1 VSTPLRPCSRA
12 KNLEMQDDIRAA
24 VEEQS
29 VAHLRVALQRRH
41 QCPGEHALHEA
52 VRQAHVPAMRLLL
65 QGQPPAEPNARCLC
79 LERGCEFPLQLAVC
93 GSNFVRGPGRAQA
106 VELLLQAGAR
116 PSPRRS
122 DAEAN
127 TPLHDAVR
135 RGDLEVAALL
145 LRHGA
150 DPNALNGFGESPLQL
165 VAKSGGGDFLPA
177 AAARHMAEVLLR
189 AGACPH
195 AAAAAATSA
204 AQDPELLLLLCRW
217 SSWWRCRV
225 LAWIRS
231 RGKGSPLCGLMPEL
245 LVQVS
250 RFL

>member
-1 VSTPLRPCSRA
+1 MEL
-12 KNLEMQDDIRAA
+12 QDGIRVG

-29 VAHLRVALQRRH
+29 VPLLRVALQRRH
-41 QCPGEHALHEA
+41 PCPGEHTLHEA
-52 VRQAHVPAMRLLL
+52 VRQAHVPAMGLLL
-65 QGQPPAEPNARCLC
+65 QGHADPNARCLC
-79 LERGCEFPLQLAVC
+79 MERGCEFPLQLAA
-93 GSNFVRGPGRAQA
+93 SSSSFSSDRAQA
-106 VELLLQAGAR
+106 VELLLLAGAR

-135 RGDLEVAALL
+135 RGDAQVVQLL
-145 LRHGA
+145 LRHAA
-150 DPNALNGFGESPLQL
+150 DPNALNGFGESPLQF
-165 VAKSGGGDFLPA
+165 VMRPSGGDFVPA
-177 AAARHMAEVLLR
+177 AVSRNMAVALLR

-195 AAAAAATSA
+195 GPATDASVLVDA
-204 AQDPELLLLLCRW
+204 ELRALLKRW
-217 SSWWRCRV
+217 SAWWRCRV

-231 RGKGSPLCGLMPEL
+231 RGSGHIICSMMPEL